1 MAWMLKSSL
10 RPWIRNTDGGVQND
24 SGLQVRKTK
33 PYEPRLSLG
42 STLERVQ
49 IESRTAVAIR
59 YDGQYT
65 YAARI
70 DPDRATSQAQQYS
83 KGSGSPARSLS
94 EVREPERADYR
105 PLGILSDSVFPV

>member
-1 MAWMLKSSL
+1 MAEPFWGRGSGTQIAESKLTAGFRSARLNPSSL
-10 RPWIRNTDGGVQND
+10 GYP
-24 SGLQVRKTK
+24 
-33 PYEPRLSLG
+33 LG

-49 IESRTAVAIR
+49 IEPRTAVAIR

-70 DPDRATSQAQQYS
+70 DPDRATSEAQQYS
-83 KGSGSPARSLS
+83 KGSGPPARSLS

-105 PLGILSDSVFPV
+105 PLGILTDSVFPV